1 MDFDRERSWVDRCF
15 HHDLP
20 AVPMDILD
28 EITAAYYR
36 PTTYLHVLIT
46 VQSSR
51 VPGTVRPISV
61 GSGTRVVV
69 LQPTALSTVFKST
82 VLQEEE
88 GSVTQVSVH
97 KKSLP

>member
-1 MDFDRERSWVDRCF
+1 MDFDTERSWVDRCF

-20 AVPMDILD
+20 AVPMDIVD

-61 GSGTRVVV
+61 GSETTVVA
-69 LQPTALSTVFKST
+69 LQQTTP
-82 VLQEEE
+82 
-88 GSVTQVSVH
+88 
-97 KKSLP
+97 

>member
-1 MDFDRERSWVDRCF
+1 
-15 HHDLP
+15 
-20 AVPMDILD
+20 MDILD

-51 VPGTVRPISV
+51 VPGTFRPISV
-61 GSGTRVVV
+61 GTETTVVV
-69 LQPTALSTVFKST
+69 LQPSTLSALFKSD

-88 GSVTQVSVH
+88 GTVTQVFVH
-97 KKSLP
+97 KKSPYHDVHSSFFSVKNLIARVFSL